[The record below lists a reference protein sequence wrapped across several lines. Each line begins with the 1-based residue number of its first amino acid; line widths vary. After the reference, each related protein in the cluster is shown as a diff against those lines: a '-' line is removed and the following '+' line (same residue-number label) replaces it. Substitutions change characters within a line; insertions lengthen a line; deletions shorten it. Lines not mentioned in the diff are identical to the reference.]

1 MNQTKAGA
9 PSAKR
14 QGGHASTF
22 PPALPALTSVRAL
35 LALGVV
41 LFHYHFMWPLDD
53 MAYTGLIS
61 RSRLAVDVFFMLSG
75 FVLTHAYSRGLE
87 TGSFRYVDFL
97 VARVARI
104 FPLHLAILAG
114 VIGIVLIAR
123 LVGAPFDAR
132 NYNGP
137 GLAATALLVHAWFP
151 PGLIAEWNGPSWS
164 LSAEWFAYLL
174 FPAYGWIGIKLRNRP
189 LVLLTLACAGF
200 AGLDTAYRAA
210 FGVPLAHA
218 EANLGI
224 LRIAPEFLAGVGLYR
239 LGERLAVTP
248 RRATILTAATALLM
262 VTLMHLMAD
271 ERAIIAAA
279 ALLVLGLAL
288 LSKAGADEGLSKPWM
303 LLAGEASFALYLVHF
318 PALIIWKGA
327 MEALTGRS
335 SAYVMAWWEIG
346 VLLPVTIAAAL
357 ALHLAVEVP
366 ARRWLRR
373 RGGRKDRA
381 GAISTAGTQPPDL

>member
-1 MNQTKAGA
+1 VNQTKAGA
-9 PSAKR
+9 PSTKR

-75 FVLTHAYSRGLE
+75 FVLTHAYSRDLE
-87 TGSFRYVDFL
+87 TRSFHYGDFL
-97 VARVARI
+97 AARIARI
-104 FPLHLAILAG
+104 FPLHMTILVG
-114 VIGIVLIAR
+114 VIAIVLIAR
-123 LVGAPFDAR
+123 LIGTPFDAR

-151 PGLIAEWNGPSWS
+151 PGLMAEWNGPSWS

-174 FPAYGWIGIKLRNRP
+174 FPAYGWIGIKLRSRP
-189 LVLLTLACAGF
+189 LLLLMLACAAF
-200 AGLDTAYRAA
+200 AGFDAVYRAA

-239 LGERLAVTP
+239 LGERLSLTP
-248 RRATILTAATALLM
+248 RRATMLTAAAALLM
-262 VTLMHLMAD
+262 LTLMHLMAD

-288 LSKAGADEGLSKPWM
+288 LSKAGADEGLAKPWM
-303 LLAGEASFALYLVHF
+303 LLAGEASFSLYLVHF
-318 PALIIWKGA
+318 PALIIWKGV

-335 SAYVMAWWEIG
+335 SAYIMAWWEFA
-346 VLLPVTIAAAL
+346 VLLPTTMAAAL
-357 ALHLAVEVP
+357 VLHLAVEVP

-373 RGGRKDRA
+373 GDRKHRA
-381 GAISTAGTQPPDL
+381 GAISTAGMQPPDL